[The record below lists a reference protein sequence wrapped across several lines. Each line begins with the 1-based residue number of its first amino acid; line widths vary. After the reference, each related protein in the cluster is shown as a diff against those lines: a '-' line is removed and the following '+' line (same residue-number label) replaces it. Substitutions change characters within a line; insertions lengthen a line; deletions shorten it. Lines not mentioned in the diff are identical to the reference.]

1 MKHLPLLLAALLM
14 SSICMFSH
22 SALAAISMHVTV
34 DTRIIPFKES
44 VNVPPDSLE
53 NLDITLSD
61 DYLALVSDKSTK
73 IFDLKKRKFLILDNK
88 TRTYVDYSLFAIV
101 GFRNMEFQNRQMM
114 NVLGNK
120 LISDKPKQDNISWSG
135 QSTIDNEH
143 NLGMTFPGLSTK
155 IGETIKGKERV
166 FSNGNRQLASW
177 SRDGF
182 AVDPADAER
191 FSGFIRYRLAGH
203 PEILKKLAA
212 GKIIPKKLL
221 FMFVD
226 VKKTNCTMVIS
237 DLRHIDPE
245 PYDISAYTKRKA
257 DQSSDKIDEAL
268 DLAESLTPEIAEA
281 VKASKRS
288 AVEQQFRDGK
298 VFDAFLGLNE
308 LILMGDPIPVYSN
321 ERLALARADH
331 SVIRFTTAMQAKTE
345 GELRA
350 AIATFVDLRSQ
361 ASTNAYMLKLYE
373 ATERRRLH
381 EFDKATRLFL
391 EVLQANRSLAGA
403 YKDLGDLLYIKY
415 DAPRAWRCWDIGRI
429 LAPHFKYFSP
439 LNEYEKSLVEKF
451 PEYF

>member
-1 MKHLPLLLAALLM
+1 MKHLPLLLAGLLI

-22 SALAAISMHVTV
+22 CALAAIRMHVTV

-53 NLDITLSD
+53 NLDVTLSV
-61 DYLALVSDKSTK
+61 DYLALVSDRSTQ

-88 TRTYVDYSLFAIV
+88 TKTYVDYSLFAIA
-101 GFRNMEFQNRQMM
+101 GFRSIEFQNRQMM
-114 NVLGNK
+114 NVMRNK
-120 LISDKPKQDNISWSG
+120 LIPDKPKQDNISRMG

-143 NLGMTFPGLSTK
+143 NLAMTLPGSSAK
-155 IGETIKGKERV
+155 IGETDNGKDRV
-166 FSNGNRQLASW
+166 FSNGNHQLASW
-177 SRDGF
+177 SRTGF
-182 AVDPADAER
+182 AVDSADAER
-191 FSGFIRYRLAGH
+191 FARFIRYRLAGH

-212 GKIIPKKLL
+212 GNIIPKKLL
-221 FMFVD
+221 FTFVD
-226 VKKTNCTMVIS
+226 IKKTNCTMVIN
-237 DLRHIDPE
+237 DLRHIDPQ

-257 DQSSDKIDEAL
+257 DQSPDKIDEAL
-268 DLAESLTPEIAEA
+268 DVAESLTPDAVEA
-281 VKASKRS
+281 VKASKRN
-288 AVEQQFRDGK
+288 AVEKRFRDGK

-321 ERLALARADH
+321 ERLTLVRADH

-373 ATERRRLH
+373 AADRRRLL
-381 EFDKATRLFL
+381 ESDKATMLFL
-391 EVLQANRSLAGA
+391 EVLQANHSLAGA
-403 YKDLGDLLYIKY
+403 YKDLGDLLYIRY
-415 DAPRAWRCWDIGRI
+415 DTPRAWRCWDIGRR
-429 LAPHFKYFSP
+429 LAPRLEYFNP
-439 LNEYEKSLVEKF
+439 LNEYEKSLVGIF